1 MKFKEKQQASYE
13 KTRRFYYK
21 LNQRTGGIL
30 GIIRHATNQFSKE
43 DGSGSAAGLS
53 YYALFSLFPLLLVL
67 ISITGFFL
75 KQDVA
80 QAKVLEVI
88 TAALPVAENVIY
100 ANLDVVLQLRGPIGI
115 FALVTLI
122 WSSTTVFN
130 RVVLNV
136 NRAFPEGR
144 TPNFIHSRLLA
155 LIIIF
160 SLGLLFILSIAAT
173 TVTEIIPAFTIP
185 INGKNLH
192 ETALWRILSLLGP
205 FVIKFLL
212 FWGLYQWVPRTSVRR
227 KAALISAFT
236 IAVVWELVTNGFTW
250 VLSEGIVNYR
260 LVYGS
265 LSAFM
270 AFMFWIYLTGVITI
284 YGAHLTHAI
293 DYHLRALEKNRNGT
307 EAETDDR

>member
-1 MKFKEKQQASYE
+1 MKFNEKQRASYE
-13 KTRRFYYK
+13 KTRQFYYK
-21 LNQRTGGIL
+21 LNQRSGGIL
-30 GIIRHATNQFSKE
+30 GIIRHATNQFTKAN
-43 DGSGSAAGLS
+43 GSESAASMS

-67 ISITGFFL
+67 ISVTGFFL
-75 KQDVA
+75 KREVA

-88 TAALPVAENVIY
+88 TAALPIAENVLA

-144 TPNFIHSRLLA
+144 TPNFLHSRLLA

-160 SLGLLFILSIAAT
+160 TLSLLFILSIAAT
-173 TVTEIIPAFTIP
+173 TITEIIPAFTIP
-185 INGKNLH
+185 INGRNLH
-192 ETALWRILSLLGP
+192 ETALWRVISILGP

-212 FWGLYQWVPRTSVRR
+212 FWGLYQWIPRTSVRS
-227 KAALISAFT
+227 KAALISALT
-236 IAVVWELVTNGFTW
+236 IAIVWELVTNGFTW
-250 VLSEGIVNYR
+250 VISKGIVNYK

-265 LSAFM
+265 LSAFI
-270 AFMFWIYLTGVITI
+270 ALMFWIYLTGVITI

-293 DYHLRALEKNRNGT
+293 DYHLRAIEKTGSEVEPELN
-307 EAETDDR
+307 D